1 MAINVK
7 YNLDTSNYPC
17 YNIDTDHTKEVN
29 EMPSDIQYKDELRKD
44 LIMLERFKELANADK
59 KDELI
64 KELDKE
70 IQRINA
76 SLQD

>member
-1 MAINVK
+1 MDYIR
-7 YNLDTSNYPC
+7 
-17 YNIDTDHTKEVN
+17 EVS

-44 LIMLERFKELANADK
+44 LIMLERFKELATADK

-64 KELDKE
+64 KELNKE

>member
-1 MAINVK
+1 
-7 YNLDTSNYPC
+7 
-17 YNIDTDHTKEVN
+17 
-29 EMPSDIQYKDELRKD
+29 MPSDIQYKDELRKD

-70 IQRINA
+70 INRINA